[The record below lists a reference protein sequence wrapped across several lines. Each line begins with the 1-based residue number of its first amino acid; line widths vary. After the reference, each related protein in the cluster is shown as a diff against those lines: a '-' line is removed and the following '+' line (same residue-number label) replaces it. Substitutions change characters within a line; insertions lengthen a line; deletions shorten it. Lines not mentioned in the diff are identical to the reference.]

1 MLVRRASVALSFLA
15 VSGLFA
21 GAPEAIAQEAPPRD
35 PPRALRI
42 HPVGDGMASAALG
55 AVWIGS
61 ELDKDR
67 LAGEHCRWCEPT
79 AVDVWA
85 RRAFRWDD
93 PKKAGTLSDVLDFAV
108 LPVAM
113 LGMDALLASR
123 HGVAGEA
130 WPEDALIVVEAALA
144 ASLLN
149 QVIKLGVLRERPLA
163 YGLSPEEKRRTA
175 HPSDN
180 NLSFYSGHASLAFA
194 LVGATGAVATMRGYD
209 DAWVI
214 WPVGITAAVAVSWLR
229 MAADKHW
236 LTDVAAGA
244 AIGGAVGVLMPA
256 LLHPPRT
263 GGRTGTVTIATEA
276 ARGRRPPVFSVVIA
290 F

>member
-1 MLVRRASVALSFLA
+1 MLFSVRTGSTLAALLLSFGCLGSA
-15 VSGLFA
+15 PA
-21 GAPEAIAQEAPPRD
+21 GAEPQES
-35 PPRALRI
+35 PRALRI

-61 ELDKDR
+61 ELDKAN
-67 LAGEHCRWCEPT
+67 LAGERCRWCDPPG
-79 AVDVWA
+79 VDLAA
-85 RRAFRWDD
+85 RRAFRWESTER
-93 PKKAGTLSDVLDFAV
+93 AGTLSDVLDFAV

-123 HGVAGEA
+123 HGAVGEA

-149 QVIKLGVLRERPLA
+149 QVVKLGVLRERPLA

-194 LVGATGAVATMRGYD
+194 LVGATGTVATMRGYD

-214 WPVGITAAVAVSWLR
+214 WPVGITAAVGVSWLR
-229 MAADKHW
+229 LAADKHW
-236 LTDVAAGA
+236 LTDVATGA
-244 AIGGAVGVLMPA
+244 VIGGAVGVLMPA
-256 LLHPPRT
+256 LLHPPRAE
-263 GGRTGTVTIATEA
+263 GRTGTVTIATEPP
-276 ARGRRPPVFSVVIA
+276 RGRRPPVFSLVLA